1 MQARIDQLI
10 LGSLLRPQVYALAGT
25 LPPARAF
32 GALALTTLLCAV
44 LLGSAWYVPR
54 AAMLQALDGS
64 ALEALPSITIVDGEA
79 KSRDR
84 GPLAFPSPDFV
95 VWLEL
100 DASQPSRD
108 ALVDALGESERR
120 PIAHV
125 SNKAL
130 VLYKPGEL
138 PRALSW
144 ADLNDRLGSF
154 SVAGPELHSWL
165 GARLR
170 DITLEGT
177 GIAASAAL
185 LGQLVLVLL
194 FVLIHGLL
202 FRLTGAKAGAP
213 SGRTLAVAGMLA
225 AIPPSIATTCFGLL
239 GASQGVMIAAYILS
253 GGLLFLVV
261 AGHLRVQ
268 ETIKPS
274 VSSAPEA
281 GEPLAGL
288 SPQDIDEMLKRGL
301 ISEEDASVAT
311 ELVDS

>member
-10 LGSLLRPQVYALAGT
+10 LGSLLRPQIYTLAGT

-32 GALALTTLLCAV
+32 GAVAITTLLCAV
-44 LLGSAWYVPR
+44 LLGGAWYLPR
-54 AAMLQALDGS
+54 AAMLNAVEGS

-79 KSRDR
+79 KSREP

-100 DASQPSRD
+100 DAAQPSRD

-125 SNKAL
+125 SSQAL

-138 PRALSW
+138 PRALPW
-144 ADLNDRLGSF
+144 EDLNDRLGSF
-154 SVAGPELHSWL
+154 SVRGPELQSWL

-170 DITLEGT
+170 AIALEGT

-185 LGQLVLVLL
+185 LAQLLLVLL
-194 FVLIHGLL
+194 FVLLHGLL
-202 FRLTGAKAGAP
+202 FRLTGAKTGAP

-261 AGHLRVQ
+261 AGHLRVR
-268 ETIKPS
+268 ETLNPPAT
-274 VSSAPEA
+274 VEPESA
-281 GEPLAGL
+281 EPLAGL
-288 SPQDIDEMLKRGL
+288 SPEDIDEMVKRGL